1 MGTDSHRNRDKPK
14 RILTTGGSVEST
26 SRKEMTTE
34 MAPQVNKVSIPRE
47 EILNR
52 ALFAS
57 LEEALFE
64 LFVCRRCL
72 PTQARHNGS
81 LSLFGFGQRERERI
95 NY

>member
-14 RILTTGGSVEST
+14 RILTTGGSVESP

-57 LEEALFE
+57 LEEALLNF
-64 LFVCRRCL
+64 LFAVGAYR
-72 PTQARHNGS
+72 PFPS
-81 LSLFGFGQRERERI
+81 
-95 NY
+95 